1 MTEAANTTILNG
13 ARSAASAGSAVRRE
27 LLGWAWLAV
36 GALAVAGVFAILL
49 ALSRIPGMEK
59 TPFWPIDFFYKG
71 LVIHVIFS
79 LVIWLQ
85 GVFAFLVA
93 VATLKLAGDDVRLAP
108 LGRMGQGAV
117 LVAFPCLFAPAFL
130 DATQPALDNYI
141 PLILHPAYDV
151 GLLALALGV
160 LAPVVRLLINL
171 PGRLA
176 SAPPLAV
183 AMALGGFIYLLAL
196 TCFGVAGSLLADEGG
211 LAWSR
216 EGLFWGG
223 GHLLQFVYA
232 ALLVTNWSILARM
245 SLGEGAVDN
254 RVFLA
259 CVLLIALIALPAPLF
274 YAAFEPFS
282 GGQHEAFR
290 LLQFGIAAPTLIFAA
305 SLLARA
311 LRSASPWPWRDPA
324 FFALATSLAL
334 FALGGVMGFLITGS
348 DTRTPAHYHAVITA
362 VSVSSAGML
371 LTFGLKELGRASA
384 PPRATRILLGLY
396 GGGQFVASIAMFV
409 AGGYGAL
416 RKTPSGAG
424 SLDAV
429 AAAGMAVHGVA
440 SIFTIIGGAAFVVIA
455 IRALMR
461 ADAMR
466 SAGVTPRAPRAT
478 GGNMKP
484 TSSPDSEAA
493 SASITKRIKE
503 LRDWRGE
510 TLAHVRKLIHD
521 ADPAI
526 EEEWKWAKATS
537 PGTPVWSHD
546 GIVCTGESYK
556 EVVKLTFARGASLED
571 PKKLFNSSLEGNT
584 RRAIDL
590 REGDKIDEAAFKQLI
605 RAAIAANAAARA
617 ERAAKKK

>member
-1 MTEAANTTILNG
+1 MTEAAHTTIIDR
-13 ARSAASAGSAVRRE
+13 ARSTAGAGSAVRRE

-93 VATLKLAGDDVRLAP
+93 VATLKLAGDDVRAAP
-108 LGRMGQGAV
+108 LGRIGQGAV

-141 PLILHPAYDV
+141 PLILHPAYDA

-171 PGRLA
+171 PGRPA
-176 SAPPLAV
+176 SPPPLAV
-183 AMALGGFIYLLAL
+183 AMALAGFIYILAL
-196 TCFGVAGSLLADEGG
+196 TCFGVAGVLLAGEGG

-216 EGLFWGG
+216 DQLFWGG

-232 ALLVTNWSILARM
+232 ALMVTNWSILARM
-245 SLGEGAVDN
+245 SLGDEAVDN
-254 RVFLA
+254 RVFLG
-259 CVLLIALIALPAPLF
+259 CVLLIAFIALPAPAF
-274 YAAFEPFS
+274 YAAFEPFAS
-282 GGQHEAFR
+282 GQHEAFR

-305 SLLARA
+305 SLVARA
-311 LRSASPWPWRDPA
+311 LRSPSPWPWRDPA
-324 FFALATSLAL
+324 FFALTTSLAL

-371 LTFGLKELGRASA
+371 LTFGLKELGRAPA
-384 PPRATRILLGLY
+384 PPRATRILIGLY

-429 AAAGMAVHGVA
+429 AATGMAVHGIA

-461 ADAMR
+461 PDAVR
-466 SAGVTPRAPRAT
+466 SAA
-478 GGNMKP
+478 
-484 TSSPDSEAA
+484 
-493 SASITKRIKE
+493 
-503 LRDWRGE
+503 
-510 TLAHVRKLIHD
+510 
-521 ADPAI
+521 
-526 EEEWKWAKATS
+526 
-537 PGTPVWSHD
+537 
-546 GIVCTGESYK
+546 
-556 EVVKLTFARGASLED
+556 
-571 PKKLFNSSLEGNT
+571 
-584 RRAIDL
+584 
-590 REGDKIDEAAFKQLI
+590 
-605 RAAIAANAAARA
+605 
-617 ERAAKKK
+617 